1 MTIRTNLHDP
11 NAGSADKDVAGE
23 DDLGE
28 VELRDQGELRAAVA
42 TDAAGEP
49 MARVF
54 NIQKFS
60 LNDGP
65 GIRTVVFLKGCP
77 LRCRWCANPE
87 SQLRRPQIQWE
98 RRSCRHCGRCAAVCP
113 KGAVA
118 LVEGGIRI
126 DPERCDACGLCLD
139 GCPGHALN
147 RAGMRRTV
155 ADVLDVCLQDDPFYQ
170 QSGGGVTLSG
180 GEPLVWPEFC
190 VALLGRLRDRGIDT
204 CIETTALAAPQTF
217 DRVAALLDHMLIDM
231 KHWDPARHKAGTG
244 VGDGLILANTS
255 RAIAAGRDV
264 LVRIPVIPGFND
276 SPEDARGFCRRL
288 REVGASRVQLLPF
301 HQFGESKYETL
312 EYDYDYAGV
321 PSLSEAALEGY
332 RQVFLGEDIDAFF

>member
-1 MTIRTNLHDP
+1 MAIRTNLRDP
-11 NAGSADKDVAGE
+11 NEGTADKDVAGPN
-23 DDLGE
+23 DLGS
-28 VELRDQGELRAAVA
+28 VTLDDRDELRAAFA
-42 TDAAGEP
+42 RDAAGEP

-98 RRSCRHCGRCAAVCP
+98 RRSCRQCGHCVAVCP
-113 KGAVA
+113 HDAVT
-118 LVEGGIRI
+118 LSHDGIRI
-126 DPERCDACGLCLD
+126 DPERCDACGMCLE

-147 RAGMRRTV
+147 RAGRRRAV
-155 ADVLDVCLQDDPFYQ
+155 ADVLAICLQDEPFYQ
-170 QSGGGVTLSG
+170 ESGGGVTLSG

-190 VALLGRLRDRGIDT
+190 VELLGRLRARGVDT
-204 CIETTALAAPQTF
+204 CIETTALASEEVF
-217 DRVAALLDHMLIDM
+217 DRVSAQLDHLLIDM
-231 KHWDPARHKAGTG
+231 KHWDPARHEAGTG
-244 VGDGLILANTS
+244 VGDERILANTA
-255 RAIAAGRDV
+255 RAIAAGKDV

-321 PSLSEAALEGY
+321 PSLSEDALEAY
-332 RQVFLGEDIDAFF
+332 RQTFVGRGVDAFF

>member
-1 MTIRTNLHDP
+1 MAIRRNLFDP
-11 NAGSADKDVAGE
+11 NAGAADKDVAGE
-23 DDLGE
+23 NDIGE
-28 VELRDQGELRAAVA
+28 VELRDQGELRAAFA

-98 RRSCRHCGRCAAVCP
+98 RRSCRQCGRCAAVCP
-113 KGAVA
+113 RGAVA
-118 LVEGGIRI
+118 LTADGIRI
-126 DPERCDACGLCLD
+126 DPERCDACGDCLG

-155 ADVLDVCLQDDPFYQ
+155 ADVLAVCMQDEPFYQ

-180 GEPLVWPEFC
+180 GEPLVWPGFC
-190 VALLGRLRDRGIDT
+190 VALLSRLRDQGVDT
-204 CIETTALAAPQTF
+204 CAETTAFASEKTF
-217 DRVAALLDHMLIDM
+217 DEVTALLDHVLVDM
-231 KHWDPARHKAGTG
+231 KHWDPARHEAGTG
-244 VGDGLILANTS
+244 VGDERILANTA
-255 RAIAAGRDV
+255 RAIAAGKDV

-276 SPEDARGFCRRL
+276 SPGDARGFCGRL
-288 REVGASRVQLLPF
+288 RDVGASRVQLLPF

-321 PSLSEAALEGY
+321 RSLSEAALEGY
-332 RQVFLGEDIDAFF
+332 RQVFLGEGIDAFF